1 MGRKFTIGVRTL
13 MFGILSVMLLIGGCT
28 KEQETFVKKKF
39 NLAEGEDGLAPL
51 YSINKRGLI
60 PVSAYYL
67 VVLKDNIDATE
78 VEFKSDAI
86 TEFLAS
92 QKDKTFKYAVKGFTI
107 QLTSKD
113 LEKVRKD
120 PNVKYVEQDQVMKI
134 SATQFTAPWGLD
146 RIDQQAIPL
155 SGSFTYETT
164 GSTVDAYIFD
174 TGIKL
179 DHNEFVGRILPGFN
193 AITVGVAASDD
204 NGHGTHVAGIVGG
217 TRYGV
222 AKGIN
227 LIPVK
232 VLDRFGSGTFTQI
245 IAGIDW
251 AIANHT
257 TKPAVGNVS
266 ISGPVSVGLDEAIR
280 RAITDGIVMCVAA
293 GNNAVDAI
301 GTSPGRV
308 TEAITVGSV
317 TNTDQWSSFSNY
329 GTVIDILAPG
339 TNITSAWHT
348 GINDISVVSGTS
360 MATPHVV
367 GASALYLEKFPG
379 STTDRVAQ
387 GLKASSVLNKISLV
401 PAATSNALLNVNFIP
416 PPAPIPDIP
425 AVVSP
430 VNLST
435 AQPINITLN
444 WNRSANAANYGIQ
457 VSTTSSFATF
467 VVNETG
473 LINPTKALTG
483 LNQGTTYYWRINATN
498 TSGTSQWSTTYSFS
512 TVLPPAILIPTAPV
526 LSTPVNLATAL
537 SISPTLN
544 WFSVSGATSYGLQ
557 VSVNSNFSTTILN
570 LTGLTSITRAINGL
584 TSATTYYWRVNA
596 ANASGT
602 GAWSNVFSFTTTDVV
617 NPPPVGS
624 ILSVPTLQLPADRAT
639 GISRTPILTW
649 SPIPGAGSYD
659 VQVSTSTAFRTNIV
673 NLTGVSANV
682 AQITTTLASRRLYY
696 WRVRAVNG
704 TSVSGWSAVR
714 RFTTTR

>member
-1 MGRKFTIGVRTL
+1 MGRKFTIGIRTV

-67 VVLKDNIDATE
+67 VVLKDNIDAKE

-92 QKDKTFKYAVKGFTI
+92 QRDKTFKYAVKGFTI

-179 DHNEFVGRILPGFN
+179 DHNEFVGRIMPGFN

-401 PAATSNALLNVNFIP
+401 PASTTNALLNVNFIP
-416 PPAPIPDIP
+416 PPPPIPDVPTILSP
-425 AVVSP
+425 AS
-430 VNLST
+430 LST
-435 AQPINITLN
+435 AQPININLN
-444 WNRSANAANYGIQ
+444 WNRSANAATYGIQ
-457 VSTTSSFATF
+457 VSTTSSFTTF

-498 TSGTSQWSTTYSFS
+498 TSGTSQWSPAYSFS
-512 TVLPPAILIPTAPV
+512 TVAAPVILPTAPTLV
-526 LSTPVNLATAL
+526 SPVNLSTDQL
-537 SISPTLN
+537 TSPTLGWSAVN
-544 WFSVSGATSYGLQ
+544 GAINYGLQ
-557 VSVNSNFSTTILN
+557 VSTNANFSTTIVN
-570 LTGLTSITRAINGL
+570 LTGLTTLNTLVSGL
-584 TSATTYYWRVNA
+584 TAGTTYYWRVNA
-596 ANASGT
+596 SNSAGV
-602 GAWSNVFSFTTTDVV
+602 GPWSAVFSFATATVV
-617 NPPPVGS
+617 TPPPIGS

-649 SPIPGAGSYD
+649 SPIPGAGTYD
-659 VQVSTSTAFRTNIV
+659 VQISTSTAFTTNIV

-714 RFTTTR
+714 RFTTAR

>member
-1 MGRKFTIGVRTL
+1 MGRKFTIGVRTV
-13 MFGILSVMLLIGGCT
+13 MFGILSAVLLIGGCT
-28 KEQETFVKKKF
+28 KEQETYIKKSF
-39 NLAEGEDGLAPL
+39 TLHEGEDGLAPF
-51 YSINKRGLI
+51 YSINKRGNI

-67 VVLKDNIDATE
+67 VVLKDNVDPEE
-78 VEFKSDAI
+78 VDFKSDAI

-92 QKDKTFKYAVKGFTI
+92 QRDRTFKYAVKGFSI
-107 QLTSKD
+107 QLTRKD

-174 TGIKL
+174 TGIKS
-179 DHNEFVGRILPGFN
+179 DHNEFIGRVMPGFN
-193 AITVGVAASDD
+193 AITAGVSPADD

-293 GNNAVDAI
+293 GNNAVDAS
-301 GTSPGRV
+301 GTSPGGV
-308 TEAITVGSV
+308 TEAIVVGSI
-317 TNTDQWSSFSNY
+317 TNTDQWSSFSNF
-329 GTVIDILAPG
+329 GSVLDILAPG
-339 TNITSAWHT
+339 TNITSAWFT

-360 MATPHVV
+360 MATPHVT
-367 GASALYLEKFPG
+367 GASALYLEKFPE
-379 STTDRVAQ
+379 STSDRVSQ
-387 GLKASSVLNKISLV
+387 GLKGSAVMNKISLV
-401 PAATSNALLNVNFIP
+401 PAATTNALLNVNFIP
-416 PPAPIPDIP
+416 PPPPIPDAPI
-425 AVVSP
+425 VVSP

-435 AQPINITLN
+435 AQPVNIALN
-444 WNRSANAANYGIQ
+444 WSPTANAATYGIQ
-457 VSTTSSFATF
+457 VSATSSFATF

-512 TVLPPAILIPTAPV
+512 TVLPPAILIPIAPV
-526 LSTPVNLATAL
+526 LSTPVNLATSL

-544 WFSVSGATSYGLQ
+544 WFSVSGATSYGLE

-570 LTGLTSITRAINGL
+570 LTGLTSISRAISGL
-584 TSATTYYWRVNA
+584 TSGTTYYWRVNA
-596 ANASGT
+596 ANSSGT

-649 SPIPGAGSYD
+649 TPIPGASTYD
-659 VQVSTSTAFRTNIV
+659 VQISTSTTFTPVTV
-673 NLTGVSANV
+673 NLTAVSANSV
-682 AQITTTLASRRLYY
+682 QISTVLASRRLYY

-704 TSVSGWSAVR
+704 TSVSGWSALR
-714 RFTTTR
+714 RFTTAR